1 MTSLRKPSAAS
12 ANPFTQPQRT
22 GGEGLSKCPPVLELT
37 DATVV
42 LGEVRVLD
50 GLTLTIRG
58 GEHTAIAGPNG
69 AGKSTLMKL
78 LTLQLYP
85 LARAS
90 GTPPIRVFGEDR
102 WDVFDLRSRLGIVS
116 ADLHDSFVRGNLSGP
131 ISGRDAVLSGF
142 FASQGVFGHQRATDT
157 MRRQADKALESMDAA
172 HLASK
177 VMGEMS
183 TGEARRVLIARAL
196 VRKPQALVLDEPT
209 RGLDLVARHRFM
221 ERVRAIARQG
231 TTIVLVTHHIDEIIP
246 EIGRVILL
254 RGGRVECDG
263 PKSRVLTAERLSE
276 TFGAPL
282 KVEKANGYY
291 SARLQR
297 SG

>member
-1 MTSLRKPSAAS
+1 MIGEA
-12 ANPFTQPQRT
+12 T
-22 GGEGLSKCPPVLELT
+22 GTRARRLGSPILELT

-42 LGEVRVLD
+42 LDGVRVLD

-58 GEHTAIAGPNG
+58 REHTAIAGPNG

-85 LARAS
+85 LATAS
-90 GTPPIRVFGEDR
+90 GTPAIRVFGEER
-102 WDVFDLRSRLGIVS
+102 WDVFDLRSQLGIVS

-142 FASQGVFGHQRATDT
+142 FASQGVFRHQRATDA
-157 MRRQADKALESMDAA
+157 MRQQAEEALESMDAA
-172 HLASK
+172 HLATK
-177 VMGEMS
+177 VVGEMS

-196 VRKPQALVLDEPT
+196 VRKPRALVLDEPT

-231 TTIVLVTHHIDEIIP
+231 TTILLVTHHIDEIIP

-254 RGGRVECDG
+254 RRGRVACDG
-263 PKSRVLTAERLSE
+263 PKAAVLTAKHLSE

-282 KVEKANGYY
+282 TIEKGNGYF